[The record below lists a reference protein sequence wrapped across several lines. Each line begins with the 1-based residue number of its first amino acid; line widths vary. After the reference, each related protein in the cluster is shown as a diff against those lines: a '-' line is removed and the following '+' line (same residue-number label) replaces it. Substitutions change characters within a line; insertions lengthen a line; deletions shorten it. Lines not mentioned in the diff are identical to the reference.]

1 MLKIKKIL
9 KENLMCK
16 LYLLE
21 LQENFD
27 ELSKKTT
34 DKELKRYFR
43 DISKSIDNILDINVK
58 SNIEDLVEKINEG
71 E

>member
-1 MLKIKKIL
+1 MLKIKQIL

-27 ELSKKTT
+27 ELFKKAT
-34 DKELKRYFR
+34 DKELKRYFK

-58 SNIEDLVEKINEG
+58 SNIDDLVEKVKE
-71 E
+71 

>member
-1 MLKIKKIL
+1 MLKIKQIL

-58 SNIEDLVEKINEG
+58 SNIEDLVEKVKE
-71 E
+71 

>member
-1 MLKIKKIL
+1 MLKIKKVL

-27 ELSKKTT
+27 ELSKKIT

-58 SNIEDLVEKINEG
+58 SKFDDLVEKVKE
-71 E
+71 

>member
-1 MLKIKKIL
+1 MLKIKKVL

-21 LQENFD
+21 LQESFD

-34 DKELKRYFR
+34 DKELKKYFI

-58 SNIEDLVEKINEG
+58 VNIEDLVEKVKE
-71 E
+71 

>member
-1 MLKIKKIL
+1 MDKIKKVL

-27 ELSKKTT
+27 EVFKKTT
-34 DKELKRYFR
+34 DKELKRYFK

-58 SNIEDLVEKINEG
+58 SNIDDLVEKVKE
-71 E
+71 

>member
-58 SNIEDLVEKINEG
+58 SNIEDLVEKVKE
-71 E
+71 

>member
-1 MLKIKKIL
+1 MLKIKKVL

-21 LQENFD
+21 LQESFD
-27 ELSKKTT
+27 EVSKKIT

-43 DISKSIDNILDINVK
+43 DISKSIDDILDINAKANIDDLIEKVK
-58 SNIEDLVEKINEG
+58 E
-71 E
+71 

>member
-43 DISKSIDNILDINVK
+43 DISKNIDNILDINVK
-58 SNIEDLVEKINEG
+58 SNIEDLVEKVKE
-71 E
+71 